1 MKENV
6 NTNKKSLAMMTGSML
21 IFGTI
26 GIFRRYIPLSSALLA
41 AFRGMSGAVFLI
53 LIAIITRKK
62 IKHGLPAKTVALLAF
77 TGALI
82 GINWIFLFE
91 AYNYTTVATAT
102 LCYYMEPIFVILA
115 APLVLRERLTLRK
128 AVCGLAAIIGMVL
141 VSGVVETGIPQIG
154 EIKGI
159 LFGLSAAALYAT
171 VVLINKKMP
180 VVDAYEKTI
189 IQLMSAA
196 VVLIPYL
203 LITEDFTKFS
213 PNATTIVM
221 MIVVGLVH
229 TGLAYAMYFKSMEG
243 LSGQTVALLG
253 YIDPVTALIL
263 SAVVLNEH
271 MGITGI
277 IGAILIIGAAIIGG

>member
-1 MKENV
+1 
-6 NTNKKSLAMMTGSML
+6 MMTGSML

-115 APLVLRERLTLRK
+115 APLVLREHLTLRK

-203 LITEDFTKFS
+203 LVTEDFTKFS

>member
-203 LITEDFTKFS
+203 LVTEDFTKFS